1 MNCETTYNYNAGQLQ
16 STDEVCELNDNV
28 NSSLFLIEF
37 VIVFYIFITLMNYAS
52 GFVSRL
58 VK

>member
-1 MNCETTYNYNAGQLQ
+1 MNCETTYTYNAGTLQ
-16 STDEVCELNDNV
+16 TTDQVCELNDNL

-58 VK
+58 TK